1 MVRAITA
8 PFDEG
13 MLSHR
18 GRVRTLNEDS
28 VGSFRSIPGACSTF
42 DKTEALSRKGYLY
55 VVADGMGG
63 HDCGDLASATAVQ
76 NICASY
82 YADSDNDPVASL
94 ERAIAQANKA
104 IYDTSQARRTA
115 ARPPQGQTRPMGTT
129 VTCAVI
135 LRDRLVLAHV
145 GDSRAYRL
153 RGNTLSCLTTDHDWV
168 SEQMRLHG
176 ISREEAEKRAA
187 ARGAR
192 GALLRAVGVQAE
204 VQPDILTFDWQA
216 NDVLLLCSDG
226 LHGLVRDDVIR
237 HILASYPAPLAA
249 RALIDAAN
257 AAGGHDNITAVVVRG
272 APLPALLHQRRW
284 QRLILAS
291 ALAGAGIFVAL
302 GLATQAASGRS
313 LTIANN
319 VLEFAGLPTLPPTVA
334 LLPTSTPTTTVPA
347 SPTAVATATATAM
360 ATFTASPQAARSP
373 IAPPRTRQ
381 PEPPGSGAPQPVQST
396 QVSTPEAP
404 TVSPEPSPV
413 VSSPTTNIVP
423 SVISTPT
430 ERPQPTEKPALPEA
444 PSPPDPGKPPAL
456 PTGVPNAPRPT
467 APLPTA
473 PLPTAPR
480 PTAPLPT
487 APPPTAPLPTAPPTA
502 PLPTAPPPTAPP
514 PTAPP
519 PTAPPPTAPPPT
531 APPPTAPPATE
542 APTAP
547 PATEAPTAP
556 PATEAPT
563 APPATP
569 SS

>member
-473 PLPTAPR
+473 PPPTAPPATEA

-487 APPPTAPLPTAPPTA
+487 AP
-502 PLPTAPPPTAPP
+502 PTAPPPTAPP

-563 APPATP
+563 APPATEAPTAPPATP